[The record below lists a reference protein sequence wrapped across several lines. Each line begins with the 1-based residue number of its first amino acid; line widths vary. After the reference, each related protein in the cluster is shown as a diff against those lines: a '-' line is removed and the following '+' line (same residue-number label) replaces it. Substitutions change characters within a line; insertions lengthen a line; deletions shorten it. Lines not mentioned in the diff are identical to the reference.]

1 MLIPLKNRDGDV
13 YINKKNIQDGI
24 YITEGIYRANNYV
37 AKVEVVNQ
45 SQTEAV
51 ININNHLEVKT
62 YSSEDFIELYSM
74 TCEDT
79 GTKLSTESE
88 LNIRTD
94 HLNKEEKEEILI
106 LCKKYIQLFY
116 KESDQL
122 TATNGTR
129 HVIRLSDEEPIHIR
143 PFRYSFKENE
153 VIKRQ
158 ITELLDQ
165 NIIRNSYSPWSSPVW
180 LVPKKSDASGQKK

>member
-1 MLIPLKNRDGDV
+1 M
-13 YINKKNIQDGI
+13 
-24 YITEGIYRANNYV
+24 
-37 AKVEVVNQ
+37 
-45 SQTEAV
+45 
-51 ININNHLEVKT
+51 
-62 YSSEDFIELYSM
+62 
-74 TCEDT
+74 
-79 GTKLSTESE
+79 
-88 LNIRTD
+88 
-94 HLNKEEKEEILI
+94 
-106 LCKKYIQLFY
+106 FY

-143 PFRYSFKENE
+143 PFRYSFEENE